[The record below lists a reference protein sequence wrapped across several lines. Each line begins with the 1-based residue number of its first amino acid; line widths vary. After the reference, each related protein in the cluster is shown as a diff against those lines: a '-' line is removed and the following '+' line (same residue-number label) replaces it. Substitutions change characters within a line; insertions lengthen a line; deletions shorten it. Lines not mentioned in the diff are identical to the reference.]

1 MGDIAQILGVG
12 AKPTLSLGETAQ
24 AILAGPTPINQDKK
38 KKKKPKGMSREVY
51 DLMGPDGLIPAI
63 QTSKQSINS
72 MTLGMKNK
80 RITST
85 KGKWIWAEY
94 KVREMKLWS

>member
-38 KKKKPKGMSREVY
+38 KKKKE
-51 DLMGPDGLIPAI
+51 DELL
-63 QTSKQSINS
+63 
-72 MTLGMKNK
+72 
-80 RITST
+80 
-85 KGKWIWAEY
+85 AE
-94 KVREMKLWS
+94 KKKE